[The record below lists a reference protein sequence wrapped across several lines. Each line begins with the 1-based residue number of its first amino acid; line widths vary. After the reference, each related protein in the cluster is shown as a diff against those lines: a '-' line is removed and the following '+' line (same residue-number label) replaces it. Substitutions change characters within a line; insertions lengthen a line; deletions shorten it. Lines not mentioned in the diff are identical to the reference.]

1 MGGDRP
7 SAALADPAEALCAP
21 GDLDHTGP
29 LPARPAVPQRILSVA
44 ASRRLGRVAVATSA
58 PWFPGLGE
66 LLVLE
71 PLPGRDP
78 GAPPGAPP
86 RLRARPPLRLPLVR
100 GPYGAVVRDLVL
112 SPDGSMVTASLGGTD
127 EQHVAGMIHWAL
139 EPGGP
144 DAPPRPVELWR
155 HSASRTGPS
164 TDGDAGYL
172 RLAVSRDG
180 GTVAGCDQNSR
191 NVIVLDARTGRQIF
205 NGEEGRAPADRI
217 GGTGAI
223 ALDADGSR
231 VAFRLY
237 RGHRP
242 APDGGVAVL
251 ALRGGGPDGPDG
263 ADGADGADG
272 PEGPAVHPTG
282 LDWCCGLA
290 FSPEGDRLAVVG
302 ILGGA
307 LVAGVLDLTAAPAVP
322 RRDRSWTV
330 LGRLPW
336 EARQQCARPQWGGH
350 GPRVAVRS
358 GHTVTVWDLLA
369 ERPLHSVAGMG
380 WETTWNLT
388 PDGTEFLTATPEG
401 VHSRVLDPAPD

>member
-1 MGGDRP
+1 MGGDRQ
-7 SAALADPAEALCAP
+7 SAVLDGPAEPLCAP
-21 GDLDHTGP
+21 GDLDHTSP
-29 LPARPAVPQRILSVA
+29 LPGRPAVPQRILSVA

-58 PWFPGLGE
+58 PWFTALGE

-71 PLPGRDP
+71 PLPGP
-78 GAPPGAPP
+78 AAGAAAGRP

-112 SPDGSMVTASLGGTD
+112 DPDGSMVTASLGGAE

-139 EPGGP
+139 EPAADGGP
-144 DAPPRPVELWR
+144 PLAVELWR
-155 HSASRTGPS
+155 HSASRTRPA

-180 GTVAGCDQNSR
+180 RTVAGCDQNSR
-191 NVIVLDARTGRQIF
+191 NVTVLDSRTGRELF
-205 NGEEGRAPADRI
+205 NGEEGRSPEARI

-237 RGHRP
+237 RGHTP
-242 APDGGVAVL
+242 APDGGIAVL
-251 ALRGGGPDGPDG
+251 PLRGTG
-263 ADGADGADG
+263 APA
-272 PEGPAVHPTG
+272 PAVHPTG

-302 ILGGA
+302 IRGGQ
-307 LVAGVLDLTAAPAVP
+307 LLAGVLDLAAAPPGRAGP
-322 RRDRSWTV
+322 ARGWTV

-336 EARQQCARPQWGGH
+336 EARQQCARPQWGTH

-358 GHTVTVWDLLA
+358 GHTVTVWDLLL
-369 ERPLHSVAGMG
+369 ERPLHSVTGMG

-401 VHSRVLDPAPD
+401 VHSHSLGPAAPG